1 MAKVVEGSFLTG
13 FFYYNNNEDERG
25 IANLSVTEWYQ
36 LFVQE
41 QNYRPDKEG
50 FEILSGNS
58 YDAVWGAALTFN
70 CTGEILKQMGER
82 IFFPCWHH

>member
-13 FFYYNNNEDERG
+13 FFYYNNNEEERG
-25 IANLSVTEWYQ
+25 IANLSVTEWYK

-41 QNYRPDKEG
+41 ENYRPDKQG

-70 CTGEILKQMGER
+70 CTGEMLKKMGMIPHRILL
-82 IFFPCWHH
+82 

>member
-25 IANLSVTEWYQ
+25 IANISVTEWYN

-41 QNYRPDKEG
+41 ENYQPDKKG

-58 YDAVWGAALTFN
+58 YDAVWGAALTLN
-70 CTGEILKQMGER
+70 CTGETLKGMGRNLELYM
-82 IFFPCWHH
+82 